1 MEHSPC
7 VCVCVC
13 VGGGGGGGGILGG
26 PSGGGGGKEG
36 PPTKTCN
43 DVVNDVLKM
52 LTDQNYTMFLNIE
65 NDYYR

>member
-7 VCVCVC
+7 VCVCV
-13 VGGGGGGGGILGG
+13 GGGGEFCEVLLGRG
-26 PSGGGGGKEG
+26 FENDA

-52 LTDQNYTMFLNIE
+52 LTDRNYTMFLNIE
-65 NDYYR
+65 NVYYR

>member
-1 MEHSPC
+1 MC
-7 VCVCVC
+7 VCVCVW
-13 VGGGGGGGGILGG
+13 GGVLLGRG
-26 PSGGGGGKEG
+26 VENDA

-52 LTDQNYTMFLNIE
+52 LTDRNYTMFLNIE